1 MKIGVIVPM
10 EEEIKLLKESL
21 SDVKNETVAGVEFT
35 IGTYKTHS
43 VYLAQ
48 SGIGKVQAGMT
59 ATLINDRYQPDF
71 VVNTGSA
78 GGIGEGLKI
87 GDVVISRRLAYH
99 DVDATGFGYAIGQLP
114 QQSLYFYADEGY
126 VEKIEAA
133 AKRTGLISHT
143 GLIVTG
149 DQFVDSKEKIATI
162 KKSFPDALASE
173 MEGAAVAQ
181 VCAQFK
187 TPFVV
192 IRSMS
197 DVGDEDASVNF
208 DDFVIEAGR
217 KSVQMLLNFLNQ
229 EV

>member
-10 EEEIKLLKESL
+10 EEEIKLVRDSL
-21 SDVKNETVAGVEFT
+21 EDVTKDKIAGREIT
-35 IGTYKTHS
+35 IGSYKNHQ

-59 ATLINDRYQPDF
+59 ASILNIEYQPDF
-71 VVNTGSA
+71 IVNTGSA

-87 GDVVISRRLAYH
+87 GDVVISDKLAYH
-99 DVDATGFGYAIGQLP
+99 DVDATAFGYDMGQLP
-114 QQSLYFYADEGY
+114 EQNLYFNADPFY
-126 VEKIEAA
+126 VDEINKA
-133 AKRTGLISHT
+133 AKRSNLVSHT

-149 DQFVDSKEKIATI
+149 DQFVDGKDKIAKI
-162 KKSFPDALASE
+162 KKAFPDALAAE

-181 VCAQFK
+181 VCTQFN

-197 DVGDEDASVNF
+197 DVGDEDANVNF
-208 DDFVIEAGR
+208 DDFVVQAGK
-217 KSVQMLLNFLNQ
+217 KSVEMLLNFLDQ
-229 EV
+229 E

>member
-10 EEEIKLLKESL
+10 EEEIKLLRESL
-21 SDVKNETVAGVEFT
+21 SDVKTENVAGVELT
-35 IGTYKTHS
+35 IGNYKTHQ
-43 VYLAQ
+43 VYLAE

-59 ATLINDRYQPDF
+59 TTIINDRYKPDF

-78 GGIGEGLKI
+78 GGVGEGLSI
-87 GDVVISRRLAYH
+87 GDVVISSKLAYH
-99 DVDATGFGYAIGQLP
+99 DVDATGFGYAVGQLP
-114 QQSLYFYADEGY
+114 QQPLYFDADPTY
-126 VEKIEAA
+126 VGKIEAA
-133 AKRTGLISHT
+133 AKATGLVSHT

-149 DQFVDSKEKIATI
+149 DQFIDGKEKIATI
-162 KKSFPDALASE
+162 KRSFPDVLASE

-208 DDFVIEAGR
+208 DDFVKEAGR
-217 KSVQMLLNFLNQ
+217 KSVRMLLNFLDQ